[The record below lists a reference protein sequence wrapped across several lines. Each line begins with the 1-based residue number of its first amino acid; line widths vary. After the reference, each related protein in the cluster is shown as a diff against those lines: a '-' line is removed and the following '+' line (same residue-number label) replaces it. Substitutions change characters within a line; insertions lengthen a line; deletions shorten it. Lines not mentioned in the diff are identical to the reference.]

1 MPSFKQ
7 GRMERTVLFATFGSL
22 GDLHPLLAIAQE
34 MKRRGHRVIFAVPP
48 DNAAKIERAGFE
60 TRIVFP
66 AIAELGPMVGGDAE
80 TITSLMI
87 RDMDFMIR
95 KVLLELLP
103 DTVDRLLAA
112 ARDADAVVAPSFFAP
127 VPIAAERLGLPLFTA
142 VMQPLMMFSV
152 NDAPR
157 SPDLPMF
164 FAGEARG
171 PGLAWNR
178 AMKPVVF
185 AEMRRRYAPKVN
197 RLRRRLGLPP
207 TDHVPVFG
215 VPKTARRVLGLY
227 SPHFAPPTPGLPP
240 RTLLTGF
247 TWFDSGT
254 GAADALDEEAER
266 FIADGDAPLVFTLGS
281 FAVHAPGDFY
291 AASVRIARALER
303 RAILLTG
310 PATAPEAAD
319 DVLVRAYLPHSLVFP
334 RAAAIVH
341 HGGMG
346 TTAQALRSG
355 RPQLVVPH
363 FGDQFDHAS
372 RLVRLGVA
380 AMVKAPRYPA
390 EGAGALSRLL
400 TDAALPVRAA
410 ALALTIG
417 AEDGGVAAADAIEL
431 ALAP

>member
-1 MPSFKQ
+1 
-7 GRMERTVLFATFGSL
+7 MERTILFATFGSL
-22 GDLHPLLAIAQE
+22 GDLHPLLAIALE
-34 MKRRGHRVIFAVPP
+34 MKRRGHRAIFAVPP
-48 DNAAKIERAGFE
+48 DNAAKIARAGFE

-87 RDMDFMIR
+87 RDMDVMIR
-95 KVLLELLP
+95 RVLLELLP
-103 DTVDRLLAA
+103 DTVERLMAA
-112 ARDADAVVAPSFFAP
+112 AHDVDAVVAPSFFAP
-127 VPIAAERLGLPLFTA
+127 VPIAAEKLGLPLFTA

-152 NDAPR
+152 HDAPR

-164 FAGEARG
+164 VPGETRG
-171 PGLAWNR
+171 VGLAWNR
-178 AMKPVVF
+178 AIKPVVF

-197 RLRRRLGLPP
+197 RLRRELGLPP
-207 TDHVPVFG
+207 TDHAPVFG
-215 VPKTARRVLGLY
+215 VPGAARRVLGLY

-240 RTLLTGF
+240 QTVLTGF
-247 TWFDSGT
+247 TWFDSGA
-254 GAADALDEEAER
+254 GAADDLDAEAER
-266 FIADGDAPLVFTLGS
+266 FIASGDAPLVFTLGS
-281 FAVHAPGDFY
+281 FAVHAPGAFY
-291 AASVRIARALER
+291 EASVRIARALRR

-310 PATAPEAAD
+310 PAAAPDEAE
-319 DVLVRAYLPHSLVFP
+319 DVLVRAYQPHSLIFP

-355 RPQLVVPH
+355 KPQLVVPH

-380 AMVKAPRYPA
+380 AMAKAARYPA
-390 EGAGALSRLL
+390 DGAAALSRLL
-400 TDAALPVRAA
+400 ADGALPGRAM
-410 ALALTIG
+410 ALAQKIS
-417 AEDGGVAAADAIEL
+417 AEDGAATAADAIEL